1 MAGENVSAVIS
12 NDLFGRLDIY
22 ASSDEITAENVVDE
36 LNTALPYHV
45 QNLLQ
50 EDFLYW
56 YRRNVQPILNRSKEV
71 RPEIMNKVQENH
83 ADEICT
89 FKNGYF
95 LQKPA
100 FYTARRKGAQGK
112 VNKLNEFLYRS
123 YKQDAD
129 NKCVNWFHTV
139 GKGVILVEPDRGND
153 PATPVH
159 AYALDPRSAF
169 VVYSLKPG
177 NEPVMGVN
185 MVVSDGIAK
194 FDVFTKDA
202 VYHMTGTATGKMM
215 TTQVNH
221 DYIATAVSV
230 ESVEPNPLGLI
241 PIIEYRYNSINMGA
255 FESVLPLL
263 DEINNIVSNACDG
276 VEQFIQSLA
285 VATNCEFPE
294 GTTSNDIRKAGM
306 IVLKSVGENKAD
318 FKILS
323 QPLDQTQTKVLI
335 DHLKNEV
342 YRICSMPIVGDHG
355 RTYDTTGSAQL
366 VASGWYQADTAARNT
381 EDLFKESNRQFDRI
395 FIEILKR
402 RGLLDIDINDF
413 ELHIDHG
420 ETVNIQAKAQSFN
433 TLIASGMHPEL
444 AAAKSGVSND
454 PVSDIKMSE
463 KWLRLMWGDP
473 DNPNVEGANGIR
485 NATMGGDGDSRET
498 SYVEDDE
505 NTETAESGEDSSM
518 TDEERDAEDR
528 RRAGKKR
535 GGTWISGYWQTRGGR
550 K

>member
-71 RPEIMNKVQENH
+71 RPEIMNRVQENH

-139 GKGVILVEPDRGND
+139 GKGVILIEPDRGND
-153 PATPVH
+153 PDTPVH

-185 MVVSDGIAK
+185 MVVSDGIAR
-194 FDVFTKDA
+194 FDVFTKNA
-202 VYHMTGTATGKMM
+202 VYHMTGTATGRMM

-230 ESVEPNPLGLI
+230 ESVEPNSLGLI

-433 TLIASGMHPEL
+433 TLIASGLHPEL
-444 AAAKSGVSND
+444 AAQKSGVSND

-485 NATMGGDGDSRET
+485 NATMGGDGESRET
-498 SYVEDDE
+498 SYTEDDE
-505 NTETAESGEDSSM
+505 NAETADSGEDSSM

-535 GGTWISGYWQTRGGR
+535 GGVWISGYWQSRGDR